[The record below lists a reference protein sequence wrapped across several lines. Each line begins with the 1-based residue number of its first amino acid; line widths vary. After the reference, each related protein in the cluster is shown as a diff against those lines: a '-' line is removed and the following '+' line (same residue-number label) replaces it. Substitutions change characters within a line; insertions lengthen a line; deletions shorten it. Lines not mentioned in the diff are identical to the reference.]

1 MINMENN
8 IYSKI
13 FQQIKKAQNT
23 LLVTHDAPDGDALA
37 AACLMI
43 DLMESLAK
51 PHIAYCCDK
60 PPRQFN
66 FLPHIEK
73 IISDKNFNFA
83 DFDLIIALDCGGI
96 NRTKLADEINGRA
109 KNQSVIDIDHH
120 PKSDD
125 YADFEL
131 RDPRAAATTEVLYNF
146 LKANKIKI
154 NKNIANCVL
163 TGILTDTAN
172 FLYPSTSQQTVE
184 IASEMLAQGAKM
196 PQILENTWRNKSL
209 SSMKLWGKAM
219 SRLKINPKYNFG
231 YSVLT
236 LEEIAESGA
245 NEEELEGIAGFISNL
260 ENVKGIVFLREQPNG
275 VVKGSLRTSRRD
287 IDVSILARHLNGGGH
302 AKASGFKIEGRLEKI
317 GSGWRII

>member
-1 MINMENN
+1 MEN
-8 IYSKI
+8 IYHQI
-13 FQQIKKAQNT
+13 YNQIKISKNI

-37 AACLMI
+37 SACLMI
-43 DLMESLAK
+43 ELMESLAK
-51 PHIAYCCDK
+51 PHIAYCYDE

-83 DFDLIIALDCGGI
+83 EFDLIIALDCGGI
-96 NRTKLADEINGRA
+96 NRTKLADEISGRA
-109 KNQSVIDIDHH
+109 KNQSIIDIDHH
-120 PKSDD
+120 PKLDD
-125 YADFEL
+125 YADLEL

-146 LKANKIKI
+146 LKANRIKI

-184 IASEMLAQGAKM
+184 IASEMLVKGAKM
-196 PQILENTWRNKSL
+196 PQIMENTWRNKSL
-209 SSMKLWGKAM
+209 NSMKLWGKAM
-219 SRLKINPKYNFG
+219 SRLKINSEYNFA
-231 YSVLT
+231 SSILT

-245 NEEELEGIAGFISNL
+245 DEEELEGIAGFISNL
-260 ENVKGIVFLREQPNG
+260 DNVKGIIFLREQPNG

-287 IDVSILARHLNGGGH
+287 IDVSLLARQLNGGGH
-302 AKASGFKIEGRLEKI
+302 AKASGFKIEGRLEETR
-317 GSGWRII
+317 SGWKII

>member
-1 MINMENN
+1 MEN
-8 IYSKI
+8 IYHQI
-13 FQQIKKAQNT
+13 YNQIKISKNI

-37 AACLMI
+37 SACLMI
-43 DLMESLAK
+43 ELMESLAK
-51 PHIAYCCDK
+51 PHIAYCYDE

-83 DFDLIIALDCGGI
+83 EFDLIIALDCGGI
-96 NRTKLADEINGRA
+96 NRTKLADEISGRA

-120 PKSDD
+120 PKLDD
-125 YADFEL
+125 YADLEL

-146 LKANKIKI
+146 LKANRIKI

-184 IASEMLAQGAKM
+184 IASEMLVKGAKM
-196 PQILENTWRNKSL
+196 PQIMENTWRNKSL
-209 SSMKLWGKAM
+209 NSMKLWGKAM
-219 SRLKINPKYNFG
+219 SRLKINSEYNFA
-231 YSVLT
+231 SSILT

-245 NEEELEGIAGFISNL
+245 DEEELEGIAGFISNL
-260 ENVKGIVFLREQPNG
+260 DNVKGIIFLREQPNG

-287 IDVSILARHLNGGGH
+287 IDVSLLARQLNGGGH
-302 AKASGFKIEGRLEKI
+302 AKASGFKIEGRLEETR
-317 GSGWRII
+317 SGWKII